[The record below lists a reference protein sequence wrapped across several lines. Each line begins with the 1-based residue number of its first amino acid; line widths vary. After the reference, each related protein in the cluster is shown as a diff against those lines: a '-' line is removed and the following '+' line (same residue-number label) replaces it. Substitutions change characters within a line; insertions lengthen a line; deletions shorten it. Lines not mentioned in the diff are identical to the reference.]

1 MLYNACNKFLL
12 LFPHS
17 RVINTKSYKFTLSQY
32 EKQEPACFKKII

>member
-32 EKQEPACFKKII
+32 EKQASVF